1 MLSRLS
7 HNPGEAQ
14 TVVVDADW
22 GQEQY
27 LPLTFRHHLKG
38 RYQLYHPALHETDT
52 QTLASSEPRSH
63 PLSRATIEL
72 SQVFRTSMRYSL
84 RKSWLSASL
93 FFLVIGIFLLSELT
107 RLSDFGGYRGSMVQ
121 RAEQWLILVH
131 ALFVAAEVLYWELYR
146 RKVRFSIQG
155 GRFHVRRGL
164 VRRLETSAPLAGATE
179 FFISQSACDAVLGIY
194 SLLVL
199 TPLSPANAPP
209 RFTRID
215 GLSRKSAEGLMEWLV
230 RYVREQEG

>member
-7 HNPGEAQ
+7 THTGEAQ
-14 TVVVDADW
+14 IVVVDADW
-22 GQEQY
+22 GQEQSSPLS
-27 LPLTFRHHLKG
+27 LPPRLTG
-38 RYQLYHPALHETDT
+38 RYRLHHRALHEFLH
-52 QTLASSEPRSH
+52 QPPHPSELRSQ
-63 PLSRATIEL
+63 PVDRATIEL

-84 RKSWLSASL
+84 RKSWLSGSL
-93 FFLVIGIFLLSELT
+93 FFFVVGIFLLSELT

-121 RAEQWLILVH
+121 RAEQWLLLVH
-131 ALFVAAEVLYWELYR
+131 ALFVGAEVAFWELYR
-146 RKVRFSIQG
+146 RQVRFSIQG

-179 FFISQSACDAVLGIY
+179 FFISQSACDALLGIY